1 MRVDELSNYGKDII
15 TIQKDARLPLKSK
28 VKIIRSLL
36 GFGGRLLW
44 HMNPIGFFKFI
55 KIVKIE
61 KQKALQMDWTHVRA
75 RGISEENLTSVIS
88 KQVVA
93 KVMVD
98 ILGYEQ
104 AAKIRN
110 RFSDKCS
117 YYIFQE
123 VFAKPED
130 FVECGNGD
138 FLVAFKEYY
147 VALQDAMKKVGLEE
161 YEIGIDTKDCFQMN
175 ITYCVYHE
183 VAKALGNS
191 MNCYYSTC
199 YGDEVFFPKLCE
211 QVNFEFKREGTLATG
226 KHCCDMTFI
235 RKLN

>member
-1 MRVDELSNYGKDII
+1 MRVDELRNYGKDIL
-15 TIQKDARLPLKSK
+15 TIQKNMKLPLKSK
-28 VKIIRSLL
+28 MKIINSAL
-36 GFGGRLLW
+36 GLGGRLVW
-44 HMNPIGFFKFI
+44 HMNPVGFLKFI
-55 KIVKIE
+55 KKVKLE
-61 KQKALQMDWTHVRA
+61 KHKALQMDWTHVRA
-75 RGISEENLTSVIS
+75 KGISEKDLTSVIS

-110 RFSDKCS
+110 HFSDRCA
-117 YYIFQE
+117 YYILQE

-130 FVECGNGD
+130 FVACGEGD
-138 FLVAFKEYY
+138 FLVSFKEYY
-147 VALQDAMKKVGLEE
+147 IALQDAMKEVGLEE
-161 YEIGIDTKDCFQMN
+161 YEVGIDTKDCFQMN
-175 ITYCVYHE
+175 VTYCVYHE

-191 MNCYYSTC
+191 INCYYSTC

-226 KHCCDMTFI
+226 KTCCDMKFT
-235 RKLN
+235 RK